1 MKKCIKITIVELIKT
16 SHNFLLSP
24 FKYKPVKK
32 QNKMFIIQIDYKVS
46 LDIVEQH
53 LASHVDYLKQQ
64 YALGNFIASGRQ
76 VPRTGGVILSNMAS
90 RETLDLVIAQDP
102 FKQNN
107 LADYVI
113 TEFVPSMTC
122 QELDFLRQ

>member
-1 MKKCIKITIVELIKT
+1 ML
-16 SHNFLLSP
+16 
-24 FKYKPVKK
+24 FKYKIIK
-32 QNKMFIIQIDYKVS
+32 NKIACLLLHINYKVS

-53 LASHVDYLKQQ
+53 LAPHVDYLKQQ
-64 YALGNFIASGRQ
+64 YALGHFIASGRQ
-76 VPRTGGVILSNMAS
+76 VPRTGGVIFSNM
-90 RETLDLVIAQDP
+90 ENDEILNQVLEQDP

-122 QELDFLRQ
+122 KELEFLK